1 MDLQL
6 QNPKSTMPYQTHR
19 SNKGKNST
27 LSTSPKRR
35 DGSQTTAGVGSSANY
50 QRKQKSIEK
59 GFGLGSKKGKQ
70 LHYHPQTS
78 SDQKGLASSTGSNKK
93 GSSISDLHLFIKT
106 IEKDLAEKFRNMKD
120 LSSKGPAT
128 PKQILRKVEDQMRA
142 FGLDPKSGSNQATA

>member
-1 MDLQL
+1 
-6 QNPKSTMPYQTHR
+6 MPAP
-19 SNKGKNST
+19 G
-27 LSTSPKRR
+27 TSARHGCVR
-35 DGSQTTAGVGSSANY
+35 HVRG
-50 QRKQKSIEK
+50 
-59 GFGLGSKKGKQ
+59 Q

-128 PKQILRKVEDQMRA
+128 PKQILRKVED
-142 FGLDPKSGSNQATA
+142 

>member
-78 SDQKGLASSTGSNKK
+78 SDQKGLASATGSNKK

-128 PKQILRKVEDQMRA
+128 PKQILRKVED
-142 FGLDPKSGSNQATA
+142 